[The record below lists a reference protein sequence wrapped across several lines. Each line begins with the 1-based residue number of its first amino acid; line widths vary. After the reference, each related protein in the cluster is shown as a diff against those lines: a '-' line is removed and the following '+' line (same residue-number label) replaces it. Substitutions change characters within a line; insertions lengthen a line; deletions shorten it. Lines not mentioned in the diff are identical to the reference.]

1 MKILVFDTETNGL
14 PEKNASIYD
23 LNKWPH
29 IIQLSYI
36 LYDLSNNNAII
47 KNNYIKL
54 NPVVSIDASS
64 LEIHGLNHEFLNK
77 NGMHI
82 IPVLKE
88 FNDYLDKCDLVV
100 CHNIS
105 FDKRLIFVECLR
117 HKIDQN
123 FTKFVNN
130 QKICKPEYCTMK
142 NSTQF
147 CEIIKLS
154 KTNKTYIKQPKLIEL
169 YSKLFLNEP
178 VPKQL
183 HNSLVDILCTLR
195 CYLKY
200 VNNIDII
207 EVNEKIAEL
216 FLQFK

>member
-23 LNKWPH
+23 EIKWPH

-54 NPVVSIDASS
+54 SPVVSIDPSS

-77 NGMHI
+77 NGIHI
-82 IPVLKE
+82 IPALRE
-88 FNDYLDKCDLVV
+88 FNDFLDKCDLVV
-100 CHNIS
+100 GHNIS

-117 HKIDQN
+117 YKIDQK

-130 QKICKPEYCTMK
+130 QKICKPEYCTMR
-142 NSTQF
+142 NTSQF
-147 CEIIKLS
+147 CQIIALT

-178 VPKQL
+178 LPKQL

-200 VNNIDII
+200 TYNIDII
-207 EVNEKIAEL
+207 EVNEKIADL

>member
-1 MKILVFDTETNGL
+1 MKILVFDTETTGL

-23 LNKWPH
+23 HCNWPH

-36 LYDLSNNNAII
+36 LYDLSNNNTII
-47 KNNYIKL
+47 KDNYIKL
-54 NPVVSIDASS
+54 SPIIPIDASS
-64 LEIHGLNHEFLNK
+64 IAIHGLNHEIINK
-77 NGMHI
+77 NGIHI
-82 IPVLKE
+82 IPALRE
-88 FNDYLDKCDLVV
+88 FNEYLDKCDIVV
-100 CHNIS
+100 GHNIS

-117 HKIDQN
+117 NKIDQK

-142 NSTQF
+142 NTTQF
-147 CEIIKLS
+147 CEIIALS

-169 YSKLFLNEP
+169 YTKIFPNEP
-178 VPKQL
+178 LPKQL

-195 CYLKY
+195 CYLKHIH
-200 VNNIDII
+200 NIDII
-207 EVNEKIAEL
+207 EVNEKIAHL

>member
-1 MKILVFDTETNGL
+1 ME
-14 PEKNASIYD
+14 
-23 LNKWPH
+23 
-29 IIQLSYI
+29 
-36 LYDLSNNNAII
+36 
-47 KNNYIKL
+47 
-54 NPVVSIDASS
+54 
-64 LEIHGLNHEFLNK
+64 LNHEFLNK
-77 NGMHI
+77 NGIHI

-100 CHNIS
+100 GHNIS

-183 HNSLVDILCTLR
+183 HNSLIDILCTLR

-207 EVNEKIAEL
+207 EVNQKIIRMNYFYNLNNILKKELKEKYPKITL
-216 FLQFK
+216 FYFVIIYANKIKYFKNRYVFF

>member
-1 MKILVFDTETNGL
+1 
-14 PEKNASIYD
+14 
-23 LNKWPH
+23 
-29 IIQLSYI
+29 
-36 LYDLSNNNAII
+36 
-47 KNNYIKL
+47 
-54 NPVVSIDASS
+54 
-64 LEIHGLNHEFLNK
+64 
-77 NGMHI
+77 
-82 IPVLKE
+82 
-88 FNDYLDKCDLVV
+88 
-100 CHNIS
+100 
-105 FDKRLIFVECLR
+105 
-117 HKIDQN
+117 
-123 FTKFVNN
+123 
-130 QKICKPEYCTMK
+130 MK